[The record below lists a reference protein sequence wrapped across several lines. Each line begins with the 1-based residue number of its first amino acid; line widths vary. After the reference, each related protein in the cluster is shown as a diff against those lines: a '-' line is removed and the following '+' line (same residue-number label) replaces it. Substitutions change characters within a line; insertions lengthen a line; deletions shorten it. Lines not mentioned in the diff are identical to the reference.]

1 MSDAQTKTA
10 KQDKTK
16 KRPLKN
22 EHALRT
28 MNFLHS
34 AAHQAPTISS
44 ATNMNT
50 SLVTLKEKHT
60 SRLTPDLKRSMC
72 SKCKVVLVPGNT
84 ARIRVRSKGG
94 NQFRVVTC
102 AVCGLSKR
110 YVVREKELQ
119 IERCPLFENT

>member
-1 MSDAQTKTA
+1 MSDAQTKSA

-102 AVCGLSKR
+102 VVCGLSKR

>member
-1 MSDAQTKTA
+1 MSDAQTKPT

-34 AAHQAPTISS
+34 AAHQAPTIST

-84 ARIRVRSKGG
+84 ARIRVRSKAG
-94 NQFRVVTC
+94 NQFRVITC
-102 AVCGLSKR
+102 VVCGLSKR
-110 YVVREKELQ
+110 YLLREKELQ

>member
-1 MSDAQTKTA
+1 MSGAQTNSA
-10 KQDKTK
+10 NQDKTK

-34 AAHQAPTISS
+34 AAHQAPTISA

-102 AVCGLSKR
+102 VVCGLSKR